1 MQVVGD
7 RAVKFFSKTVFIRES
22 VACKECARIFAGP
35 VQNLLGFAAPR
46 TRPSGYGKRWEHKGQ
61 AREARACDHLA
72 YKNCTHPRMI
82 IGWRGR
88 ECSDII
94 KDVDRL

>member
-1 MQVVGD
+1 MLYRSLGET
-7 RAVKFFSKTVFIRES
+7 AFSMDY
-22 VACKECARIFAGP
+22 VACKECARVFAGP

-82 IGWRGR
+82 IGWRRR
-88 ECSDII
+88 ECNDII